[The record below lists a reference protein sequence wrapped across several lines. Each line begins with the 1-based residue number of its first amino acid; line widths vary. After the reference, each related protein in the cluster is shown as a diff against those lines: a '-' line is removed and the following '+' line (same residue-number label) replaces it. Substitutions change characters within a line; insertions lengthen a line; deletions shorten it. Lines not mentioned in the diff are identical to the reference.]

1 MILNSATPFT
11 PFSFCSAPYGDFQ
24 SILEDDMVPFEQDV
38 VNFLKQILEALGFI
52 HERNI
57 AHMDLKVRDGWCND
71 KINHEHKRCQTVS
84 HQAENVV
91 LMGSFPNCEIKLCD
105 MESARV
111 IQEDEHIREVIGTP
125 DYVGEF
131 VQSLLTLRAD
141 FSK

>member
-1 MILNSATPFT
+1 MSNWNN
-11 PFSFCSAPYGDFQ
+11 FC
-24 SILEDDMVPFEQDV
+24 
-38 VNFLKQILEALGFI
+38 
-52 HERNI
+52 
-57 AHMDLKVRDGWCND
+57 
-71 KINHEHKRCQTVS
+71 

-131 VQSLLTLRAD
+131 LQLLLIACWMA
-141 FSK
+141 

>member
-1 MILNSATPFT
+1 MSNWH
-11 PFSFCSAPYGDFQ
+11 
-24 SILEDDMVPFEQDV
+24 
-38 VNFLKQILEALGFI
+38 NF
-52 HERNI
+52 
-57 AHMDLKVRDGWCND
+57 
-71 KINHEHKRCQTVS
+71 S

-131 VQSLLTLRAD
+131 IQLLLIACAFRD
-141 FSK
+141 GV